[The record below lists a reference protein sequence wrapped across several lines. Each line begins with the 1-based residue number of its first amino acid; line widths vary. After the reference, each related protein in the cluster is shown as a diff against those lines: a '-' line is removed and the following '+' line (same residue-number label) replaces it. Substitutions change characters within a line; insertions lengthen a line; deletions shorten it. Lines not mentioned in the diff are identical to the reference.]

1 MGLCVIRAKARV
13 LVCSDSADV
22 RWSIC
27 SQSRPASV
35 EEVKNAQIKT
45 SWFDEGYADCSDSS
59 FYNPHIINSCDALKA
74 RKMMEMQR
82 LKREKRGLKEAA
94 NKQVF
99 GNCSASVTET
109 KKVSHIYSQL
119 CWVLCKWEIN
129 VISTAG
135 LQTHI
140 CSLLLPFHQEIIVLL
155 QQCWSSALSNYS
167 YTIMHICIYSTF
179 HEGLRLFF

>member
-1 MGLCVIRAKARV
+1 MFLCVVTLLMSDGQYVLNHGQHLLRRLNTLRLRRV
-13 LVCSDSADV
+13 DLMKVTLIVQILPSIILTSSAHEML
-22 RWSIC
+22 W
-27 SQSRPASV
+27 
-35 EEVKNAQIKT
+35 
-45 SWFDEGYADCSDSS
+45 
-59 FYNPHIINSCDALKA
+59 KA

-82 LKREKRGLKEAA
+82 LKRGLKDAA

-109 KKVSHIYSQL
+109 KKVSHVYSQL

-155 QQCWSSALSNYS
+155 QQCWSSALI
-167 YTIMHICIYSTF
+167 THT
-179 HEGLRLFF
+179 L